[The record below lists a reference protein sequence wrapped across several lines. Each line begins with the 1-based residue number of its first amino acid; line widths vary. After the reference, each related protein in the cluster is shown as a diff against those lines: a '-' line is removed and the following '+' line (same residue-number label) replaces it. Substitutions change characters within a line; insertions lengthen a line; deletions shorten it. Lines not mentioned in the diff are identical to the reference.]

1 MTDKY
6 KMPRQTLP
14 IYDPAFKLLASKPK
28 PDFML
33 IGAAKSG
40 TTSFSSYLPQHP
52 QVKGCVPKE
61 PNFWSWH
68 SCSREQYQQLFAV
81 SDPSSAMDVRPQLGG
96 EYSTSYLLH
105 PLAPRRIAARLPGV
119 KIIVLLR
126 NPVDRAYSHYIM
138 AQRNGAEPDCSFEEI
153 IDREMEESAQVLTA
167 HRRGYLDSNFRTQA
181 HRNFPDGTPLSV
193 AAHTADPEYY
203 PLSTEADLLRF
214 YVTSYVFRS
223 IYCDQLWRWLQL
235 FPLEQ
240 IKVIESRKLLHHRG
254 EVMRD
259 VAEFLELEPHK
270 FSDTEMEHT
279 WGGGANR
286 HNTPGD
292 YQPIDATVRARLTAF
307 FKPYNSELFSLIG
320 EEYDWS

>member
-1 MTDKY
+1 MTDKN
-6 KMPRQTLP
+6 KIPRQALP
-14 IYDPAFKLLASKPK
+14 IYDPAFKLLASKPR

-61 PNFWSWH
+61 PNFWSWR
-68 SCSREQYQQLFAV
+68 SCSREQYQELFAT
-81 SDPSSAMDVRPQLGG
+81 SGQSSATDGGQHIGG

-105 PLAPRRIAARLPGV
+105 PLAPRRVAARLPGV

-138 AQRNGAEPDCSFEEI
+138 AQRNGAEPHCSFEEI
-153 IDREMEESAQVLTA
+153 VEREMAESAQLLAA
-167 HRRGYLDSNFRTQA
+167 HRRGYLDSNFRTAA
-181 HRNFPDGTPLSV
+181 HRNLADGRPLSV

-203 PLSTEADLLRF
+203 PLSTESDLLRF

-235 FPLEQ
+235 FPSEQ
-240 IKVIESRKLLHHRG
+240 IKIIESRKLLHQRA

-259 VAEFLELEPHK
+259 VAGFLELDPDK
-270 FSDTEMEHT
+270 FSDTEMGHT
-279 WGGGANR
+279 WGGGANT

-292 YQPIDATVRARLTAF
+292 YQPMNAATRARLTEF
-307 FKPYNSELFSLIG
+307 FKPYNNELFNLIG

>member
-1 MTDKY
+1 MTDKNTQA
-6 KMPRQTLP
+6 PQTMP

-40 TTSFSSYLPQHP
+40 TTSFSSYLPLHP
-52 QVKGCVPKE
+52 QVKACVPKE

-68 SCSREQYQQLFAV
+68 SCTREEYQQLFVA
-81 SDPSSAMDVRPQLGG
+81 SGQSSTMHGRSQIGG

-105 PLAPRRIAARLPGV
+105 PLAPRRVAARLPGV
-119 KIIVLLR
+119 KVIVLLR

-153 IDREMEESAQVLTA
+153 VEREMEESAQVLAA
-167 HRRGYLDSNFRTQA
+167 HQRGYLESDFRTAA
-181 HRNFPDGTPLSV
+181 HRSFSDGRPLSV
-193 AAHTADPEYY
+193 AAHTASPEYY

-223 IYCDQLWRWLQL
+223 IYCDQVSRWLQL
-235 FPLEQ
+235 FPRHQLK
-240 IKVIESRKLLHHRG
+240 IIESRNLLHHRA

-259 VAEFLELEPHK
+259 VAGFLELDPDK
-270 FSDTEMEHT
+270 FSDKAMRHT
-279 WGGGANR
+279 WGGGTNT

-292 YQPIDATVRARLTAF
+292 YPSISAGVRTRLSTF
-307 FKPYNSELFSLIG
+307 FRPYNSELFSLIG
-320 EEYDWS
+320 EEYDWD